1 MTIRGPMGGF
11 TPAAQE
17 NDRMNFQQLK
27 IMRETVRQDF
37 NLTTVA
43 NALFTSQPG
52 VSKHIKDIEDEL
64 GVEIFVRRGKR
75 LLGLTEPGKEVLA
88 VVERILLDTQNMR
101 NIAEHF
107 ASRETG
113 NLVIATTHTQARYA
127 LPEVIKQFKTEHP
140 KVHLV
145 LHQGSPREIADLLTT
160 GDADI
165 AIATEWLSKV
175 PEIVAF
181 PYYTWHHA
189 VIVPRGHPLTRLE
202 NITLADVAEYP
213 IVTYHEGFTGRS
225 NIDRCFNEA
234 GLVPDTVL
242 SAIDADVIKTYV
254 DIGLGIGIIASM
266 AYHPERDG
274 NLVRLDVPRLFVPN
288 TTRLAIRRGVYLR
301 SYAYALIEKLIPGLT
316 EKKINEILRNES
328 NQDFSI

>member
-1 MTIRGPMGGF
+1 
-11 TPAAQE
+11 
-17 NDRMNFQQLK
+17 MNFQQLR
-27 IMRETVRQDF
+27 ILRETVRQDF

-43 NALFTSQPG
+43 NTLFTSQPG
-52 VSKHIKDIEDEL
+52 VSKHIKDLEDEL

-75 LLGLTEPGKEVLA
+75 LLGLTEPGREVLA
-88 VVERILLDTQNMR
+88 VVERILLDTQNVR

-107 ASRETG
+107 ANRESG
-113 NLVIATTHTQARYA
+113 HLVIATTHTQARYA
-127 LPEVIKQFKTEHP
+127 LPGVIKQFKAEYP

-145 LHQGSPREIADLLTT
+145 LHQGSPREIAGLLTT

-165 AIATEWLSKV
+165 AIATEWLTNV
-175 PEIVAF
+175 PEIAAF

-189 VIVPRGHPLTRLE
+189 LIVPRGHPLAELAD
-202 NITLADVAEYP
+202 ITLADIAEYP

-225 NIDRCFNEA
+225 NIDRRFAEA

-254 DIGLGIGIIASM
+254 DIGLGIGIVASM

-274 NLVRLDVPRLFVPN
+274 NLVRIDVPKLFLPN
-288 TTRLAIRRGVYLR
+288 TTRLAIRRGAYLR
-301 SYAYALIEKLIPGLT
+301 SYAYALIEKLVPGLT
-316 EKKINEILRNES
+316 EHRIGEILRDEAVANL
-328 NQDFSI
+328 DFSI

>member
-1 MTIRGPMGGF
+1 
-11 TPAAQE
+11 
-17 NDRMNFQQLK
+17 MNFQQLR
-27 IMRETVRQDF
+27 ILRETVRQDF

-52 VSKHIKDIEDEL
+52 VSKHIKDLEDEL

-75 LLGLTEPGKEVLA
+75 LLGLTEPGREVLA
-88 VVERILLDTQNMR
+88 VVERILLDTQNVR
-101 NIAEHF
+101 NIAGHF
-107 ASRETG
+107 ANRESG

-127 LPEVIKQFKTEHP
+127 LPEVIKQFKAEYP
-140 KVHLV
+140 RVHLV
-145 LHQGSPREIADLLTT
+145 LHQGSPREIAELLTT

-165 AIATEWLSKV
+165 AIATEWLANV
-175 PEIVAF
+175 PEIATF

-189 VIVPRGHPLTRLE
+189 LVAPRGHPLAGLDDV
-202 NITLADVAEYP
+202 TLADIAEYP

-225 NIDRCFNEA
+225 NIDRSFAEA
-234 GLVPDTVL
+234 GLIPDVVL

-254 DIGLGIGIIASM
+254 DIGLGIGIIASI

-274 NLVRLDVPRLFVPN
+274 HLARIDVPRLFLPN

-301 SYAYALIEKLIPGLT
+301 SYAYALIEKLVPGLT
-316 EKKINEILRNES
+316 EHRIAEILRDES
-328 NQDFSI
+328 IANLDFSI

>member
-1 MTIRGPMGGF
+1 
-11 TPAAQE
+11 
-17 NDRMNFQQLK
+17 MNFQQLR
-27 IMRETVRQDF
+27 ILRETVRQDF

-43 NALFTSQPG
+43 NTLFTSQPG
-52 VSKHIKDIEDEL
+52 VSKHIKDLEDEL

-88 VVERILLDTQNMR
+88 VVERILLDTQNVR

-107 ASRETG
+107 SSRETG

-127 LPEVIKQFKTEHP
+127 LPEVVKQFKAEYP

-145 LHQGSPREIADLLTT
+145 LHQGSPKEIAELLIA

-165 AIATEWLSKV
+165 AIATEWLANV
-175 PEIVAF
+175 PEIATF

-189 VIVPRGHPLTRLE
+189 VIVPRGHPLTELDH
-202 NITLADVAEYP
+202 ITLADIAEYP
-213 IVTYHEGFTGRS
+213 IVTYHEGFTGRT
-225 NIDRCFNEA
+225 NIDRRFADE
-234 GLVPDTVL
+234 GLVPDIVL

-266 AYHPERDG
+266 AYNPDRDG
-274 NLVRLDVPRLFVPN
+274 NLVRLDVPHLFVPN
-288 TTRLAIRRGVYLR
+288 TTRLAVRRGVYLR
-301 SYAYALIEKLIPGLT
+301 SYAYDLIQKLVPGLT
-316 EKKINEILRNES
+316 EQKISEILRKELVAGE
-328 NQDFSI
+328 DYVI

>member
-1 MTIRGPMGGF
+1 
-11 TPAAQE
+11 
-17 NDRMNFQQLK
+17 MNFQQLR
-27 IMRETVRQDF
+27 ILRETVRQDF

-43 NALFTSQPG
+43 NTLFTSQPG
-52 VSKHIKDIEDEL
+52 VSKHIKDLEDEL

-88 VVERILLDTQNMR
+88 VVERILLDTQNVR

-107 ASRETG
+107 SSRETG

-127 LPEVIKQFKTEHP
+127 LPEVVKQFKAEYP

-145 LHQGSPREIADLLTT
+145 LHQGSPREIAELLIA

-165 AIATEWLSKV
+165 AIATEWLANV
-175 PEIVAF
+175 LEIATF

-189 VIVPRGHPLTRLE
+189 VIVPRGHPLTERE
-202 NITLADVAEYP
+202 DITLADIAEYP
-213 IVTYHEGFTGRS
+213 IVTYHEGFTGRT
-225 NIDRCFNEA
+225 NIDRRFAEA
-234 GLVPDTVL
+234 GLVPDIVL

-266 AYHPERDG
+266 AYNPERDG
-274 NLVRLDVPRLFVPN
+274 NLVRLDVPHLFVPN
-288 TTRLAIRRGVYLR
+288 TTRLAVRRGVYLR
-301 SYAYALIEKLIPGLT
+301 SYAYDLIQKLVPGLT
-316 EKKINEILRNES
+316 EQKISEILGREAVAGE
-328 NQDFSI
+328 DYVI

>member
-1 MTIRGPMGGF
+1 
-11 TPAAQE
+11 
-17 NDRMNFQQLK
+17 MNFQQLR
-27 IMRETVRQDF
+27 ILRETVRQDF

-43 NALFTSQPG
+43 NTLFTSQPG
-52 VSKHIKDIEDEL
+52 VSKHIKDLEDEL

-88 VVERILLDTQNMR
+88 VVERILLDTQNVR

-107 ASRETG
+107 SSRETG

-127 LPEVIKQFKTEHP
+127 LPEVVKQFKAEYP

-145 LHQGSPREIADLLTT
+145 LHQGSPKEIAELLIA

-165 AIATEWLSKV
+165 AIATEWLANV
-175 PEIVAF
+175 PEIATF

-189 VIVPRGHPLTRLE
+189 VIVPRGHPLTELD
-202 NITLADVAEYP
+202 NITLADIAEYP
-213 IVTYHEGFTGRS
+213 IVTYHEGFTGRT
-225 NIDRCFNEA
+225 NIDRRFAEE
-234 GLVPDTVL
+234 GLVPDIVL

-266 AYHPERDG
+266 AYNPDRDG
-274 NLVRLDVPRLFVPN
+274 NLVRLDVPHLFVPN
-288 TTRLAIRRGVYLR
+288 TTRLAVRRGVYLR
-301 SYAYALIEKLIPGLT
+301 SYAYDLIQKLVPGLT
-316 EKKINEILRNES
+316 EQKISEILRKELVAGE
-328 NQDFSI
+328 DYVI